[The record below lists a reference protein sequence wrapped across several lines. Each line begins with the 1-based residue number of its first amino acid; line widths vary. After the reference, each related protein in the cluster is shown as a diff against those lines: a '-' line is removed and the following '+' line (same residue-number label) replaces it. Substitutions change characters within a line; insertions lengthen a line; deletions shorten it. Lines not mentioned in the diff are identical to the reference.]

1 MGEGGDRRKNCRKK
15 FFFFKE
21 TLEVDQVHWRMKR
34 KLAFILAG
42 GLQ

>member
-1 MGEGGDRRKNCRKK
+1 MRQKEELQKR

-21 TLEVDQVHWRMKR
+21 TLEVDQVHWRMKG
-34 KLAFILAG
+34 KLPFILAG

>member
-1 MGEGGDRRKNCRKK
+1 MGEGGDRRKNRRN
-15 FFFFKE
+15 FFFKKE